1 VTVDEKK
8 TQLGMPNAA
17 GPGASGDASSGRAA
31 ATAAAQAAVH
41 SYLPGVAVEDPL
53 LGQTLVGKYYVEKKL
68 GEGGM
73 GAVYLCQHVLLEKAV
88 ALKVLHGEFARKPE
102 LVQRFMQEARAASKI
117 RHENVIDISD
127 FGATSDGI
135 VFFVM
140 ELLAGHDLHHE
151 VGRAK
156 VDGTYLPWERSLSIF
171 LQVCSA
177 LAAAHKQGI
186 VHRDLKPENIY
197 VVERNGRGDW
207 VKLLDF
213 GIAKLTELGEGE
225 KKLTRT
231 GMLFG
236 TPEYMAPEQA
246 RGEQID
252 HRVDVYAMGC
262 ILHQL
267 VTSRVPFE
275 SDNYMGVLTQHLTSP
290 PPPIAPAALA
300 GSGAPPAIAAVI
312 AKALEKDRDQ
322 RYGSITELAQAVRAA
337 AGLPPE
343 EERGNMFHSSTGL
356 TGVAGGA
363 ASGAHRGARPVTAAE
378 PRIMAGPAGRTSK
391 LPLMV
396 AVAVALIA
404 AAAIAFMAL
413 SPDAPQAAAV
423 EPALPPAPAA
433 AAADHV
439 APVVTQPPAQV
450 ITAPVVA
457 PDAALAPS
465 ADAAPSTAP
474 DAAPAPAAV
483 PTSTP
488 KKPPGKPNKPK
499 PTPASDD
506 GLIELKQ
513 APLTDSPPA
522 SAP

>member
-1 VTVDEKK
+1 MTVDEKK

-31 ATAAAQAAVH
+31 AAAAAQAAVH
-41 SYLPGVAVEDPL
+41 SYLPGVAVDDPL

-135 VFFVM
+135 VFFAM
-140 ELLAGHDLHHE
+140 ELLSGHDLHHE

-156 VDGTYLPWERSLSIF
+156 VDGTYLPWDRSLSIF

-197 VVERNGRGDW
+197 VVERNGRNDW

-290 PPPIAPAALA
+290 PPPVSPAALA
-300 GSGAPPAIAAVI
+300 GSGAPPAIAGVI
-312 AKALEKDRDQ
+312 AKALAKDRDQ
-322 RYGSITELAQAVRAA
+322 RYSTIVELAQAVRAA
-337 AGLPPE
+337 AGLAPE
-343 EERGNMFHSSTGL
+343 DEHGTMFHSSTGM
-356 TGVAGGA
+356 TGVGGGP
-363 ASGAHRGARPVTAAE
+363 SGGYHGARPATAVE
-378 PRIMAGPAGRTSK
+378 PRGGEGRVGQKSK
-391 LPLMV
+391 LPLVV

-404 AAAIAFMAL
+404 VAAIAFMAL
-413 SPDAPQAAAV
+413 SPEAPQDAAV
-423 EPALPPAPAA
+423 GPALPPTPAA
-433 AAADHV
+433 AADV
-439 APVVTQPPAQV
+439 APVATQPPPV
-450 ITAPVVA
+450 VAPSVA
-457 PDAALAPS
+457 PDAALAPIS
-465 ADAAPSTAP
+465 DAAPSTVP
-474 DAAPAPAAV
+474 DATPVAV
-483 PTSTP
+483 PPSTP